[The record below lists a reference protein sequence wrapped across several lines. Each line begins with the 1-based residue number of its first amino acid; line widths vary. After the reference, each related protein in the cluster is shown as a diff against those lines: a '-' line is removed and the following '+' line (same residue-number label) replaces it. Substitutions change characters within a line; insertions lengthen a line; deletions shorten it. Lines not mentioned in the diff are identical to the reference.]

1 MKTSRLAGLVTAA
14 ALSAAALVST
24 PVAGAEE
31 PAVPIVQTI
40 AERNTNP
47 TPQNPDPDMAV
58 GPTTPWLRILED
70 SSQGPAAVIT
80 SILFGIIRIGFAAYK
95 EFGNYLPKLG

>member
-1 MKTSRLAGLVTAA
+1 MKTSRLASLVTAA
-14 ALSAAALVST
+14 VLSAAALVST

-58 GPTTPWLRILED
+58 GPTTPWLRILEA
-70 SSQGPAAVIT
+70 SSQGRRRHYLHP
-80 SILFGIIRIGFAAYK
+80 LRYHQHWLCRI
-95 EFGNYLPKLG
+95 